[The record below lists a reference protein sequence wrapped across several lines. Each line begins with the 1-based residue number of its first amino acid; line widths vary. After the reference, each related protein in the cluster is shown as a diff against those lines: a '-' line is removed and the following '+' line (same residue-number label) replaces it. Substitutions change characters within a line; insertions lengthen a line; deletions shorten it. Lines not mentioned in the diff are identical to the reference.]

1 MEFSQP
7 VRYPGLI
14 WAPGYRGEGVAPMLP
29 ALGEALVGQEE
40 LRSEWLQGRSCVC
53 VCMCVCLGAGAPLP
67 QRAWWSLQPLPQGI
81 IEAYKNGDIVL
92 GNTTS
97 MGRWEFVGSFFF
109 SVSTITTIGKRR
121 MGPRRGA
128 GEGGLA

>member
-1 MEFSQP
+1 M
-7 VRYPGLI
+7 
-14 WAPGYRGEGVAPMLP
+14 
-29 ALGEALVGQEE
+29 
-40 LRSEWLQGRSCVC
+40 CVC
-53 VCMCVCLGAGAPLP
+53 VCVGGCRGPIAPE
-67 QRAWWSLQPLPQGI
+67 SLVVTIASPQGI

-121 MGPRRGA
+121 MGSGRVA

>member
-1 MEFSQP
+1 MERKSLF
-7 VRYPGLI
+7 
-14 WAPGYRGEGVAPMLP
+14 APDR
-29 ALGEALVGQEE
+29 LG
-40 LRSEWLQGRSCVC
+40 SEWLQGQPCVC
-53 VCMCVCLGAGAPLP
+53 VCVCVCVFGCRGPIAPE
-67 QRAWWSLQPLPQGI
+67 SLVVTIASPQGI

-121 MGPRRGA
+121 MGSGRVA